1 MTTLFSRLKERWA
14 RVWFYPRVGLQ
25 TKMTIIVIVG
35 IIALVGIFAY
45 IGIAALN
52 ENIQRSLQERVVV
65 AQTAARHIDYTLAD
79 IEHVMT
85 QEARQD
91 GLLDPLRRAAM
102 LQQIFSRDN
111 FYGSHVYIADRNGH
125 VIAAYP
131 PDSSGVDF
139 SDAAAVQSVLQGKPF
154 AVSGRAHSIG
164 MPTPSPLAAAAL
176 RDSASNIVGALVIS
190 IDLNSPNLHTFTD
203 PVGLGGSGY
212 MDLVDM
218 DGVIL
223 ASTQANRIGQSSDHN
238 TTLAKGIQ
246 SQQTFVSRCHN
257 CHSPI
262 TSEPYPQVLAFAPL
276 QHAQWGVTVRQDEDE
291 VVAAARDL
299 QWRIFGLGAVALAGA
314 LVLVYLTTRSV
325 ILPVQAL
332 TAATQ
337 RIAAGD
343 LDTPMEARGQDEI
356 AALARSFDTMRSKLK
371 QSIADIQAW
380 NRDLD
385 ARVQERTAALSAAQ
399 RATQESR
406 DHLQTVIDGLSD
418 ELLVIDRSYR
428 VTQVNAAV
436 QRRLAGKPIDGSFCY
451 DLTHANCP
459 CQSPDCECPVPTVV
473 QTRRP
478 VRVTHVHCNPAD
490 GNLRYVEITA
500 SPLFDAEGQVNSV
513 VEMLRDVTEEKRL
526 EETLRQRNRELLAVN
541 AIARVVGQSLKL
553 DECLQ
558 SALSEVQRITRV
570 EVGSI
575 YLLEGEDRALK
586 LRVCCGMSEESAE
599 AAGRM
604 ALTDVACGGV
614 LQVGEPVVVQNLA
627 QTTRASYG
635 ALQREALSSLVHV
648 PLLAKGTPVG
658 TLCLGARDSHQFT
671 DEEISLLSAIG
682 SQIAIAVENAQLY
695 EELSRKEQLRGEL
708 LRRIISVQEDE
719 RKRIA
724 RELHDETSQTLTALL
739 YALDGT
745 GTNCRTPETA
755 HLLDK
760 MRRLTLSSID
770 SVHKVIFDLRPTMLD
785 QLGLI
790 AALRWYAE
798 SHLAESGTR
807 VQVSEFGGVRRLPS
821 VVETALF
828 RTVQEAI
835 NNVARHAGARHLQI
849 VFDFPDHQVEIRV
862 EDDGIG
868 FDLKRVRVSPNSL
881 VGLGLLSMHE
891 RMSAVGGEFFLD
903 SAPGQGTVVL
913 LRVPI
918 PEGEA

>member
-1 MTTLFSRLKERWA
+1 MTALLATLRNRWEDA
-14 RVWFYPRVGLQ
+14 GFLPRMGLQ
-25 TKMTIIVIVG
+25 TKMTLIVVVG
-35 IIALVGIFAY
+35 MVALTGIFAY

-79 IEHVMT
+79 IEHVLT
-85 QEARQD
+85 REAQQD
-91 GLLDPLRRAAM
+91 GLLDPSRRTRALTEIFLRV
-102 LQQIFSRDN
+102 N
-111 FYGSHVYIADRNGH
+111 FYGSHIYMTDHNGR
-125 VIAAYP
+125 VLAAYP
-131 PDSSGVDF
+131 AAPPGIDL
-139 SDAAAVQSVLQGKPF
+139 SDVTAVQSVLQGKPF
-154 AVSGRAHSIG
+154 AVSGRAHSID
-164 MPTPSPLAAAAL
+164 MATPTPLAAAPV
-176 RDSASNIVGALVIS
+176 RDPAANVVGALVMS

-218 DGVIL
+218 NGVIL
-223 ASTQANRIGQSSDHN
+223 ASTQPDRVGQSSDHN

-262 TSEPYPQVLAFAPL
+262 TQEPYPQVLAFAPL
-276 QHAQWGVTVRQDEDE
+276 QRAPWGVTVRQDEDE

-299 QWRIFGLGAVALAGA
+299 QWRIFALGAVALAGA
-314 LVLVYLTTRSV
+314 LILVYLTTRSV

-332 TAATQ
+332 TAATR
-337 RIAAGD
+337 RIADGD

-356 AALARSFDTMRSKLK
+356 GALARSFDTMRSKLK
-371 QSIADIQAW
+371 QSMTEIQAW
-380 NRDLD
+380 NRELD

-399 RATQESR
+399 REAQESR
-406 DHLQTVIDGLSD
+406 DHLQTIIDGLSD
-418 ELLVIDRSYR
+418 ELLVIDRNYR

-436 QRRLAGKPIDGSFCY
+436 QRRLAGKPVNGSLCY
-451 DLTHANCP
+451 ELTHANRM
-459 CQSPDCECPVPTVV
+459 CQSPDCTCPVPMVV
-473 QTRRP
+473 QTKRP
-478 VRVTHVHCNPAD
+478 LRVTHMHTSPD
-490 GNLRYVEITA
+490 GGATRYVEITT
-500 SPLFDAEGQVNSV
+500 SPLFDIDGQVSSV

-526 EETLRQRNRELLAVN
+526 EETLLQRNRELSAVN

-558 SALSEVQRITRV
+558 SALREALRITQV

-586 LRVCCGMSEESAE
+586 LRVCCGMSEEGAE

-604 ALTDVACGGV
+604 ALTDAACGGV
-614 LQVGEPVVVQNLA
+614 LQVREPVVVQNVS
-627 QTTRASYG
+627 QTTRAAYS

-648 PLLAKGTPVG
+648 PLIAKGTPLG
-658 TLCLGARDSHQFT
+658 TLCLGAHDAHQFT
-671 DEEISLLSAIG
+671 DEELSLLSAIG
-682 SQIAIAVENAQLY
+682 NQIAMAVENAQLY

-708 LRRIISVQEDE
+708 LRRVISVQEDE

-739 YALDGT
+739 YALDST
-745 GTNCRTPETA
+745 GANCRTPATTP
-755 HLLDK
+755 LLDK
-760 MRRLTLSSID
+760 MRRLTLSAID

-785 QLGLI
+785 QLGLV

-798 SHLAESGTR
+798 SRLADSGTR
-807 VQVSEFGGVRRLPS
+807 VQVSEDREIRRLPS
-821 VVETALF
+821 VIETALF

-835 NNVARHAGARHLQI
+835 NNVARHAGARHLHI
-849 VFDFPDHQVEIRV
+849 AFDLPDHHVEIRV

-868 FDLKRVRVSPNSL
+868 FDAKRVSVSPNSL
-881 VGLGLLSMHE
+881 CGLGLLSMQE

-918 PEGEA
+918 PGG

>member
-1 MTTLFSRLKERWA
+1 MRMWFSRLRDRWT
-14 RVWFYPRVGLQ
+14 RGWVSPRIGLQ

-35 IIALVGIFAY
+35 TMALIGIFAY
-45 IGIAALN
+45 MGTAALN
-52 ENIQRSLQERVVV
+52 ENIQDSLQERVVV
-65 AQTAARHIDYTLAD
+65 AQTAARHVDYTLAV
-79 IEHVMT
+79 IEHVLT
-85 QEARQD
+85 REAQQD
-91 GLLDPLRRAAM
+91 GLLDPWRRAQT
-102 LQQIFSRDN
+102 LQEIFSRVN
-111 FYGSHVYIADRNGH
+111 FFGSHIYVVDRNGQ
-125 VIAAYP
+125 VSAAYP
-131 PDSSGVDF
+131 PSA
-139 SDAAAVQSVLQGKPF
+139 SDINFADAVAVQTVLQGKSF

-164 MPTPSPLAAAAL
+164 MATPSTLAAAPL
-176 RDSASNIVGALVIS
+176 RDAASDVVGALVIS

-203 PVGLGGSGY
+203 PVGMGGSGY

-218 DGVIL
+218 DGIIL
-223 ASTQANRIGQSSDHN
+223 ASTQPDRVGQSSDHN

-257 CHSPI
+257 CHSPS

-276 QHAQWGVTVRQDEDE
+276 QNAQWGVTVRQDEDE
-291 VVAAARDL
+291 VVAAARNL
-299 QWRIFGLGAVALAGA
+299 QWRIFALGAVALAGA

-332 TAATQ
+332 TAATR

-343 LDTPMEARGQDEI
+343 LDTPIEARGQDEI

-371 QSIADIQAW
+371 QSIAEIQAW

-399 RATQESR
+399 REAQESR
-406 DHLQTVIDGLSD
+406 DHLQTVIDSLSD
-418 ELLVIDRSYR
+418 ELLVIDHNYR
-428 VTQVNAAV
+428 VTRVNAAV
-436 QRRLAGKPIDGSFCY
+436 QRRLAGKSIDGSSCY
-451 DLTHANCP
+451 ELTHANRP

-478 VRVTHVHCNPAD
+478 LRVTHVHCNPANGD
-490 GNLRYVEITA
+490 LRYVEITA
-500 SPLFDAEGQVNSV
+500 SPLFDAGGQVSSV

-526 EETLRQRNRELLAVN
+526 EETLRQRNRELSAVN

-558 SALSEVQRITRV
+558 SALTEVQRITQV

-575 YLLEGEDRALK
+575 YLIEGEDRTLR
-586 LRVCCGMSEESAE
+586 LRVCCGMSEEGAE

-614 LQVGEPVVVQNLA
+614 LQVGEPVVVQNVS
-627 QTTRASYG
+627 QTTRAAYG

-648 PLLAKGTPVG
+648 PLIVKGTPLG

-682 SQIAIAVENAQLY
+682 NQIAIAVENAQLY
-695 EELSRKEQLRGEL
+695 EELSHKEQLRGEL

-739 YALDGT
+739 YALDST

-755 HLLDK
+755 PLLDK

-785 QLGLI
+785 QLGLV
-790 AALRWYAE
+790 AAIRWYAE
-798 SHLAESGTR
+798 SRLAESGTR
-807 VQVSEFGGVRRLPS
+807 VQVSEGGEIRRLPS
-821 VVETALF
+821 VIETALF

-849 VFDFPDHQVEIRV
+849 VFDFLDHQIEIRV
-862 EDDGIG
+862 DDDGIG
-868 FDLKRVRVSPNSL
+868 FDMKRVSVSPNSL
-881 VGLGLLSMHE
+881 VGLGLMSMHE

-918 PEGEA
+918 PGG